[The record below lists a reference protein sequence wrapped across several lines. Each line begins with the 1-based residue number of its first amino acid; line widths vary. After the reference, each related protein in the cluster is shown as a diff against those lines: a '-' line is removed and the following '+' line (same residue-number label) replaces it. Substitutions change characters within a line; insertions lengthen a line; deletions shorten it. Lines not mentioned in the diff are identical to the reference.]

1 MFTEQQ
7 EKWLKRVEDLF
18 MRYGIKSITMD
29 DVARE
34 LGISKKT
41 LYLFVDNKD
50 DLVNK
55 VLERHIGAEKA
66 ICGQMSADTANA
78 IEEMFFVMEA
88 NSQQMQQMKANIVH
102 DLQKYHRDA
111 WEKMQDFQRGFL
123 YGVVRSNLERGV
135 REGLYRSD
143 FDIDIVAKL
152 HIATTFQLFDEE
164 LFPHLNYAKETVFR
178 EHLLHYLYGIVSEKG
193 LQLLKA
199 KLS

>member
-1 MFTEQQ
+1 MFSEQQ

-18 MRYGIKSITMD
+18 LRYGIKSLTMD

-55 VLERHIGAEKA
+55 MLERHISAEKA
-66 ICGQMSADTANA
+66 LCGQMFAEAASAID
-78 IEEMFFVMEA
+78 EMFFVMEA
-88 NSQQMQQMKANIVH
+88 NAQQFQQMKANIVH
-102 DLQKYHRDA
+102 DLQKYHREA
-111 WEKMQDFQRGFL
+111 WEKVQDFQRGFL
-123 YGVVRSNLERGV
+123 YNIVRANLERGV

-152 HIATTFQLFDEE
+152 HIATTFQLFDED
-164 LFPHLNYAKETVFR
+164 LFPQLTYSKETLFR
-178 EHLLHYLYGIVSEKG
+178 EHLLHYLHGIVSEQG
-193 LQLLKA
+193 IQLLKA

>member
-1 MFTEQQ
+1 MFSEQQ
-7 EKWLKRVEDLF
+7 EKWLKRVMDLF
-18 MRYGIKSITMD
+18 MRYGIKSVTMD

-34 LGISKKT
+34 LGVSKKT

-55 VLERHIGAEKA
+55 ALERHIQEEKFQ
-66 ICGQMSADTANA
+66 CGHVFSIAANA
-78 IEEMFFVMEA
+78 IEEMFFVMDTNA
-88 NSQQMQQMKANIVH
+88 QQLKQMKANIVY

-123 YGVVRSNLERGV
+123 YDVVHANLARGV

-143 FDIDIVAKL
+143 FDMDIIAKL
-152 HIATTFQLFDEE
+152 HIAATFQLFDED
-164 LFPHLNYAKETVFR
+164 LFPQLTYAKETLFR
-178 EHLLHYLYGIVSEKG
+178 EHLQHYLYGIVSEKG